1 MLLIR
6 KFLGIQTKEEKQL
19 ALKARLEFAMSQAL
33 AR

>member
-1 MLLIR
+1 MILIR

-19 ALKARLEFAMSQAL
+19 ALKARLEFAMSQTV

>member
-1 MLLIR
+1 MTLIR

-19 ALKARLEFAMSQAL
+19 ALKARLAFAMSQTV